1 MKENHKCMNIEIHTT
16 EIYATEINTTEIHT
30 IEIHTIE
37 IHTTVS
43 TADTEA
49 WYDKRVKHLFSNRI
63 IQEHILIKTVNKFQ
77 GIASGMLC
85 NIIEVIPWNLSA
97 VSIVPVEAELTDAAE
112 DKNGQRNNNNEITIA
127 VKQWTRFKKGSLLF
141 FKEGE
146 ESIAM
151 SLTLM

>member
-1 MKENHKCMNIEIHTT
+1 MKENYKCMNIEIHTT
-16 EIYATEINTTEIHT
+16 EIHATEIHTTEINTT
-30 IEIHTIE
+30 E

-49 WYDKRVKHLFSNRI
+49 WYDKRAKHLFSNRI
-63 IQEHILIKTVNKFQ
+63 IQEHILIKTFNKFQ

-151 SLTLM
+151 SLTLI